1 MVKQSNSYKN
11 YVHYIKRGRG
21 LMSSSLLYVKYI
33 LFSYVNFITLHL
45 GGLESHAHLYLYYC
59 RTAVA
64 EE

>member
-1 MVKQSNSYKN
+1 MVKKSNSYKN
-11 YVHYIKRGRG
+11 YIHYIKRGGG
-21 LMSSSLLYVKYI
+21 LMSSTLLYVKYI
-33 LFSYVNFITLHL
+33 FFSHVNFITSHL

>member
-1 MVKQSNSYKN
+1 
-11 YVHYIKRGRG
+11 
-21 LMSSSLLYVKYI
+21 MSSSLLYVKYI